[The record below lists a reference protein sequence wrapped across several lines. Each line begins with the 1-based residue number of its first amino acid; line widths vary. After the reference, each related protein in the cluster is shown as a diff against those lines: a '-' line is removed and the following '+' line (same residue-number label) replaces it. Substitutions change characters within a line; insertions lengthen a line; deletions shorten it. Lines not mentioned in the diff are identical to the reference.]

1 MNENFNNF
9 SSKVFFPNIV
19 LIIFIKHKS
28 NIKRLAHNEENK
40 FELIKEKITA
50 VRKNDTHYREDK
62 TGR

>member
-1 MNENFNNF
+1 LYEKDLIESSNNPILEA
-9 SSKVFFPNIV
+9 V
-19 LIIFIKHKS
+19 
-28 NIKRLAHNEENK
+28 A